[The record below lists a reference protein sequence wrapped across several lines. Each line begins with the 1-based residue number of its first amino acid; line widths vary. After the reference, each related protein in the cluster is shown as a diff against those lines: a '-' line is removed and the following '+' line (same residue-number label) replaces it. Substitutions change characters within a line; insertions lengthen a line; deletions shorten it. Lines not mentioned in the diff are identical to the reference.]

1 MTTLKMAHRHQ
12 DQVAALHLGQ
22 DQVVAHLDQDQVVA
36 LMTTHN
42 LPKLHNNQVEAL
54 VKTLNLPRTR
64 W

>member
-1 MTTLKMAHRHQ
+1 MITLKLVHRHQ
-12 DQVAALHLGQ
+12 DQVAALHLDQ
-22 DQVVAHLDQDQVVA
+22 DQVAAHLDQDQVVA

-42 LPKLHNNQVEAL
+42 LAKLHNNQVEAL